1 MSVPDEGYSRN
12 TSTWLRLF
20 QEHVDLMNF
29 IPGTRRPDEGYSRNS
44 RPDEGYYRNT
54 STWWR
59 LFQEHVDLMKV
70 IPGTCRPGEGYSRN
84 TSSTMRFIHFCYCRY
99 SYFWWTINLRGYHL
113 CFGTVMVDCLY
124 FFEICNSQK
133 SVILKFIS
141 ISLGHRKPFPIF
153 GYRVQPFG
161 SLTSRNF

>member
-29 IPGTRRPDEGYSRNS
+29 IPETRRPDEGYSRNTSTWWRLFQEYVDLMKVIPGTRRPDEGYSRNM
-44 RPDEGYYRNT
+44 

-70 IPGTCRPGEGYSRN
+70 IPGTRPAPWDLYI
-84 TSSTMRFIHFCYCRY
+84 FVIVAIH
-99 SYFWWTINLRGYHL
+99 I
-113 CFGTVMVDCLY
+113 FGGLLISEVI
-124 FFEICNSQK
+124 ICASAL
-133 SVILKFIS
+133 SWLIVYIFLKFAIP
-141 ISLGHRKPFPIF
+141 R
-153 GYRVQPFG
+153 RA
-161 SLTSRNF
+161 

>member
-1 MSVPDEGYSRN
+1 MKV
-12 TSTWLRLF
+12 
-20 QEHVDLMNF
+20 
-29 IPGTRRPDEGYSRNS
+29 IPGTRRPDEGYS
-44 RPDEGYYRNT
+44 RNT

-70 IPGTCRPGEGYSRN
+70 IPGTRRPDEGYSRNMSTVWRLFQEHVDLMKVIPGTCRPDEGYSRN

-141 ISLGHRKPFPIF
+141 ISLGHRQPFPIF